1 MKKHTARCEH
11 HKDGPDSCTVGIDV
25 SKQHLDACEL
35 PSGRE
40 ARFSNTKEGV
50 RAFGAWACPRVTRVV
65 YESTG
70 SYHLLLEDLLVDR
83 LPLSRINPKRGKRFA
98 EALGSEAKTDRA
110 DALVLA
116 KMGRAMADDL
126 METPVR
132 TRREK
137 DLDELRAARDAVN
150 KALTVLKGRREHARN
165 RLVRREI
172 EKDIARAKRQIGRLD
187 QELDRQRLEAQA
199 DRLKQQLERSRQQI
213 EIQQRR
219 LKMASEQLE
228 RYSGLRDKGYFSK
241 VRYQEELDL
250 VLNHEQTVQSMLQ
263 ERIAMTSNLANLH
276 SELAKLPAIHLEQL
290 ADIDRHL
297 AVLRGQSAEVDA
309 SNVLQYRSPV
319 TGTVTGLQIQPGVT
333 VRPNLPLVS
342 ILPANSQIYAQLHV
356 PTRAAGFLNVGQ
368 PVKIRY
374 AAFPH
379 QRYGSYLGEVTHI
392 ARTILF
398 PNELGMTVPLN
409 EPVYQVHV
417 ALAEFSILGYG
428 QRWPLQV
435 GMQLEA
441 DIVLDERRFLDWLLD
456 PILSL
461 RGKLA

>member
-1 MKKHTARCEH
+1 MIETKTVIKPESPLYRQEAIQHGRGSFLGSVFVIQPLS
-11 HKDGPDSCTVGIDV
+11 HKIYVAVALISVITVGALLWLGSYDRKAKV
-25 SKQHLDACEL
+25 SGYVASSLGVAKVQAHSVGMVTEVLITLGQSVAAGAPLFIVSYERDLAQGPALYERQTAALDAQL
-35 PSGRE
+35 TLLQASRD
-40 ARFSNTKEGV
+40 
-50 RAFGAWACPRVTRVV
+50 
-65 YESTG
+65 ST
-70 SYHLLLEDLLVDR
+70 
-83 LPLSRINPKRGKRFA
+83 
-98 EALGSEAKTDRA
+98 
-110 DALVLA
+110 
-116 KMGRAMADDL
+116 
-126 METPVR
+126 
-132 TRREK
+132 
-137 DLDELRAARDAVN
+137 
-150 KALTVLKGRREHARN
+150 
-165 RLVRREI
+165 VRR
-172 EKDIARAKRQIGRLD
+172 A
-187 QELDRQRLEAQA
+187 ELDRQRLEAQA